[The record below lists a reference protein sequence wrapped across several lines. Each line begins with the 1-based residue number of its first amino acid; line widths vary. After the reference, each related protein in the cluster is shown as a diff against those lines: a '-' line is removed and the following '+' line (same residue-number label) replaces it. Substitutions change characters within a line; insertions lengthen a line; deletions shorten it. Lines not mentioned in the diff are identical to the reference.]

1 MRERFL
7 IEMDL
12 HHPPSD
18 RNQSSLIQWGLGEGE
33 MGRMGWDNDHTSTDD
48 LIPSHPLVTVSGTLP
63 VSPCQKALHLVS
75 VIPVKPHNYP
85 AKAQSKLSHS

>member
-1 MRERFL
+1 
-7 IEMDL
+7 
-12 HHPPSD
+12 
-18 RNQSSLIQWGLGEGE
+18 

-48 LIPSHPLVTVSGTLP
+48 LIPSHPLPLVTFSGTLP

-85 AKAQSKLSHS
+85 AKAQRQHCGRTPKQDVLVYFFTR